1 MADGK
6 KESGGVPITETR
18 VKVIDDEEI
27 ENTKE
32 TGSTKQKSNF
42 LVWLKYVSL
51 VVLVLQNAGQVLLM
65 RYATTRSQP
74 QFIKTVAVL
83 FNEVVKLIAAL
94 ILFTIEE
101 KSVTKTLI
109 GLRQHFIYDI
119 CDTLKVGVPAFIYTI
134 QNFLL
139 YVAIEHLDAGT
150 YMVTYQLKILTTA
163 LFTVIMLRRRLSVPQ
178 WVSLVILVAGV
189 AIVQKSA
196 NERSKQL
203 VANITQEVVTSIAT
217 TASPLTLS
225 TTETSVRHQN
235 PILGFVAVISACF
248 LSGFA
253 GIYFEKILK
262 GSKVSLWLRNI
273 QLASL
278 SIPIG
283 IVVIA
288 IKDRH
293 EVMNHGVMKGFDG
306 VVWAVVLL
314 QALGGLVVAVV
325 IKYAD
330 NILKAFATSISI
342 VVSCVASIFLF
353 ALYPQLLFVLGAAL
367 VIGAVVIYGIFPY
380 KAKKP
385 ALDTD
390 EAVEPPAKEF
400 EVEKL
405 LDKQ

>member
-18 VKVIDDEEI
+18 VKVIDDEEV

-32 TGSTKQKSNF
+32 TGSTEQKSDF
-42 LVWLKYVSL
+42 LIWLKYVSL

-65 RYATTRSQP
+65 RYATTRPQP

-101 KSVTKTLI
+101 KSVKKTLI

-203 VANITQEVVTSIAT
+203 IANITQEVVASIAT
-217 TASPLTLS
+217 TPAPTMLS
-225 TTETSVRHQN
+225 TTESSVRYQN

-262 GSKVSLWLRNI
+262 GSNVSLWLRNI

-306 VVWAVVLL
+306 VVWSVVLL

-385 ALDTD
+385 TLDSD

-405 LDKQ
+405 LDNK